1 MKSRAPSASA
11 AVDLI
16 HARWSDIVVVAGVTG
31 LQQLVPGINRE
42 VAGAMAVEIILTMR
56 RPLLLFKK
64 DRDLAKV
71 LP

>member
-1 MKSRAPSASA
+1 LKSRAPSAST

-16 HARWSDIVVVAGVTG
+16 RARWSDIVVVAGLTG

-42 VAGAMAVEIILTMR
+42 VTSARAVEIILAMR

-64 DRDLAKV
+64 DCDLAKV